1 MSEIGVGLNR
11 STRHLDQRLRRG
23 LPDAGNLI
31 MAERPD
37 ELLAASQGRP
47 VENIN
52 VCETPASAVRCSHAA
67 ARRPALSDQRTLYAA
82 QIASVRR
89 LPNRSTSAA
98 APRPLS
104 FPEHRTSDGWGCTS
118 PNRFPPFGWDR
129 SGRKRRDHP
138 VLRSARRTWPAAHR
152 VTVHGSAA
160 TG

>member
-1 MSEIGVGLNR
+1 IRELGFFELRTSSRALQVHAVHVQTRDTGFNQREMSEIGVGLNR
-11 STRHLDQRLRRG
+11 STRHLDQRFRRG

-37 ELLAASQGRP
+37 ELLAPSQGRP

-67 ARRPALSDQRTLYAA
+67 ARRKTLSDRQTLYEA

-104 FPEHRTSDGWGCTS
+104 FPEHRTSD
-118 PNRFPPFGWDR
+118 
-129 SGRKRRDHP
+129 
-138 VLRSARRTWPAAHR
+138 
-152 VTVHGSAA
+152 
-160 TG
+160 